1 MNIQDIL
8 SSNPNGLA
16 IISLSDLKEFL
27 REIVKE
33 VDSENRVEKEEYYS
47 SDQVMRRLKIAEA
60 GKLVR
65 DLLGDVILDLLYEAV
80 VLQGGTADVQR
91 KVRAVDH
98 ALHGHEEL
106 RDDLLDVVRDEHLV
120 VVEFDR
126 SVEAVVLRVDLR
138 KIQDALQVERIIH
151 VQMDPEQRL
160 LIVMEGRAVEL
171 AVLLVRALGRRMQK
185 QREDVIDRQKQKDQ

>member
-60 GKLVR
+60 T
-65 DLLGDVILDLLYEAV
+65 LYRWTREGFLPAV
-80 VLQGGTADVQR
+80 
-91 KVRAVDH
+91 KV
-98 ALHGHEEL
+98 GHRNL
-106 RDDLLDVVRDEHLV
+106 YPK
-120 VVEFDR
+120 
-126 SVEAVVLRVDLR
+126 SQVEALLKLRTSS
-138 KIQDALQVERIIH
+138 QV
-151 VQMDPEQRL
+151 
-160 LIVMEGRAVEL
+160 
-171 AVLLVRALGRRMQK
+171 
-185 QREDVIDRQKQKDQ
+185 